1 MDTLHVGPDMLISKE
16 VLYDLV
22 AQGDLLLVGGWLL
35 EPFLEETGADLGL
48 ALV

>member
-1 MDTLHVGPDMLISKE
+1 MLISKE
-16 VLYDLV
+16 VLHDLV